1 MNAKPF
7 DSSRES
13 QDYYCRG
20 CVHAEEGSCN
30 VMLKDGE
37 ECGDRIESERCPGC
51 HRKIIYCQQETP
63 DCVPAPDADDF
74 DRQVMD
80 CLAHWP
86 GIEAGEVTD
95 DPIPGGYA
103 PELDA
108 WQEWSDS

>member
-1 MNAKPF
+1 MNEQAKQELGRLMFPGYEDHAPGETTPF

-37 ECGDRIESERCPGC
+37 ECGDRIES
-51 HRKIIYCQQETP
+51 
-63 DCVPAPDADDF
+63 V
-74 DRQVMD
+74 
-80 CLAHWP
+80 
-86 GIEAGEVTD
+86 EVTD